1 LKLLSFVKV
10 ILLIHGFQIQHIAF
24 GSDLNIILNLFRFF
38 SYVIHMTTLASVK
51 PIVKSAVS
59 VIDRVYKDRD
69 DESDHMKTMQE
80 CQITLHQL

>member
-1 LKLLSFVKV
+1 
-10 ILLIHGFQIQHIAF
+10 
-24 GSDLNIILNLFRFF
+24 
-38 SYVIHMTTLASVK
+38 MTTLASVK
-51 PIVKSAVS
+51 PIVKSTVS